1 MSREALLNKT
11 FVELADTLVEDFD
24 IVELLTNL
32 AGRCVEVFDVDA
44 AGLML
49 VAPSG
54 DLRVIASS
62 SPAMHVLEMF
72 EIQAQQGP
80 CPDCYRTGLPV
91 HVARLAGEPDRWP
104 TFAPEAIAAG
114 FGSVIALPLRRRG
127 STIGALNLF
136 RHAEG
141 DLPDDD
147 IAAAQAFADI
157 ATIGLLNR
165 KVADDA
171 ATVNKQL
178 NEALTSRVVI
188 EQAKGMVAERTETSV
203 DLAFDRLRKHARRRN
218 RLLADVA
225 REIVDG
231 TLSPLEL
238 DAV

>member
-1 MSREALLNKT
+1 MGAGYALRAEPT
-11 FVELADTLVEDFD
+11 
-24 IVELLTNL
+24 
-32 AGRCVEVFDVDA
+32 
-44 AGLML
+44 
-49 VAPSG
+49 P
-54 DLRVIASS
+54 SS
-62 SPAMHVLEMF
+62 SADLTERGVAST
-72 EIQAQQGP
+72 Q
-80 CPDCYRTGLPV
+80 RTSARPRTPV
-91 HVARLAGEPDRWP
+91 DTDRWP
-104 TFAPEAIAAG
+104 TFTPEAIAAG

-127 STIGALNLF
+127 STLGALNLF

-141 DLPDDD
+141 ALPDDD

-165 KVADDA
+165 KVANDA

-188 EQAKGMVAERTETSV
+188 EQAKGMVAERTATSV

-225 REIVDG
+225 RDIVDG
-231 TLSPLEL
+231 TLSPLDL